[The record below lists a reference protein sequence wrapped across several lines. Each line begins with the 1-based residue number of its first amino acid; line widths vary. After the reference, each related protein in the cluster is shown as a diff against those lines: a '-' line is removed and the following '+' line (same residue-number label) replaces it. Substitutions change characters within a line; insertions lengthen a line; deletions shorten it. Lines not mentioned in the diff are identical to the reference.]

1 MTQIEV
7 PPGVVIDTLRNE
19 IANLNDQRLAAAS
32 QVAHL
37 EQVVGGLN
45 EVIEKVLRD
54 LAEAKGTTFDAVL
67 VEYGLTWTSPVS
79 EHDHS
84 HEHDHEH

>member
-1 MTQIEV
+1 MAQIEV

-19 IANLNDQRLAAAS
+19 IASLNDQRLAAAA

-37 EQVVGGLN
+37 EKVVGSLN
-45 EVIEKVLRD
+45 EVVEKALRD

-67 VEYGLTWTSPVS
+67 VEYGLTWTNPDQA
-79 EHDHS
+79 HG